1 MSDTPAA
8 IALTWGRLRLMVG
21 SEAGITAMEIVTPGD
36 QVRLGP
42 NDLPGAARQL
52 GEMEGLPG
60 DWEANLIIDSSSGER
75 VATATQDV
83 AVDNYGPH
91 DSAISIAVRE
101 LDPAARK
108 GIVAESAF
116 AAWRQRL
123 ADAAD
128 SLDQLTTADAKIVG
142 PLSIPG
148 SPLLTELRAARRRS
162 LNAPT
167 NVTGDA
173 GDALAAAG
181 SAIGELR
188 AAVRYGAA
196 GLAEATP
203 SVLAEAIQSACANGG
218 WVDRL
223 RLLIAAEEIYAI
235 ELGVAVGNL
244 LTNAAVDESGSEPIG
259 DLMSKYATQRQHAED
274 LVPLLTDVVDR
285 LPAPSRNPAN
295 RLVKRKTIH
304 AGQRLD
310 ETAHA
315 YLRIV
320 SSTDSTNT
328 EATTWTEAAQ
338 SLVALD
344 KAADGADDQANQ
356 HRTQSMEDDA
366 KALGALFAQQLPA
379 ARNLIDEINS
389 QHPGT
394 DPEARV
400 QIVKRH
406 EMQKLVATAREE
418 NSSQLISETVAEL
431 AMAIALLR
439 GVGPRTEAEFQDLGK
454 RLLDKAARIANVHA
468 RAGVAMP
475 AALAVFGQFTQ
486 RVLPYLAEYLFH
498 AIGGIKPARPG
509 AARNAYKFAR
519 KAVWGARHDR
529 EVADAAAGGAAKAF
543 QVAIDGAVPRL
554 IVRLVDR
561 SLRTSSGK

>member
-1 MSDTPAA
+1 MSDTLAA
-8 IALTWGRLRLMVG
+8 IALTWGRLRLVVG
-21 SEAGITAMEIVTPGD
+21 SEVGITAMEIVTLGD
-36 QVRLGP
+36 QTRLGP
-42 NDLPGAARQL
+42 NDLPGTAHQL
-52 GEMEGLPG
+52 GEMDGQSS
-60 DWEANLIIDSSSGER
+60 DWEATLIIDSSSGEP
-75 VATATQDV
+75 VATATQEV
-83 AVDNYGPH
+83 EVHNYGPD
-91 DSAISIAVRE
+91 DSAISIAVRK
-101 LDPAARK
+101 LDPDARK
-108 GIVAESAF
+108 GIVAEAAL

-128 SLDQLTTADAKIVG
+128 GLDQLTPADSKIVG
-142 PLSIPG
+142 PLNLPG
-148 SPLLTELRAARRRS
+148 SPLLTELRADRRRS
-162 LNAPT
+162 LTAPT
-167 NVTGDA
+167 NVTGDI
-173 GDALAAAG
+173 GDVLAAAG

-196 GLAEATP
+196 GLAEA
-203 SVLAEAIQSACANGG
+203 SADLRAEAIQSACARGG

-244 LTNAAVDESGSEPIG
+244 LNTVAVDESGFEPIG

-274 LVPLLTDVVDR
+274 LVPLLIDVVDR

-304 AGQRLD
+304 HAQTLG
-310 ETAHA
+310 ETANA
-315 YLRIV
+315 YWRIV
-320 SSTDSTNT
+320 SSTETTDT
-328 EATTWTEAAQ
+328 ETTTWTVAAH

-344 KAADGADDQANQ
+344 KAADSADDRTNRQ
-356 HRTQSMEDDA
+356 RTQSMDDDA
-366 KALGALFAQQLPA
+366 KALGALFAQQLAA
-379 ARNLIDEINS
+379 ARNLIDEING

-406 EMQKLVATAREE
+406 EMQKLVAAAQEE
-418 NSSQLISETVAEL
+418 NSSRLISETVAEL

-439 GVGPRTEAEFQDLGK
+439 GIEPRTEAEFHELGE

-468 RAGVAMP
+468 RADVAMP
-475 AALAVFGQFTQ
+475 AALAVFNQFAQ
-486 RVLPYLAEYLFH
+486 HVLPHLAEYLFH

-509 AARNAYKFAR
+509 AARDAYKFAR
-519 KAVWGARHDR
+519 KKVWGARHDR
-529 EVADAAAGGAAKAF
+529 GVAGAAAGGAAKAIRA
-543 QVAIDGAVPRL
+543 AIDGAAPRL

-561 SLRTSSGK
+561 SLRTSRGK